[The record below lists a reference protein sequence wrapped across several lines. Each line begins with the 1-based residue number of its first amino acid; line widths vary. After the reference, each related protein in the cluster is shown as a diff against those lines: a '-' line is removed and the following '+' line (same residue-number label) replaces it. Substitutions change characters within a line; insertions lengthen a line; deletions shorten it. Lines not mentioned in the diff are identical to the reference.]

1 MNLSIEYSV
10 SIQHIVQRYKPLRV
24 NETMAHL
31 LIKFGGGLITNKD
44 KMMSVNNDAI
54 NNLAKTTS
62 ILLAKNHHVTI
73 VHGAGSFG
81 HLKAKKWNL
90 ASGADFSILNQQI
103 AAVSEVRNDM
113 ALLNSIICQ
122 SLAENGINTKSH
134 PPSTWVNGTGPN
146 FNGDLTRF
154 SNINANSINV
164 TFGDVVDCDEPK
176 KFGILSGDDLM
187 VRIAKEIEGISHVVF
202 LLGDSEGVMTAPP
215 NDPEAELID
224 TWTIG
229 DTLQGLHQDEMDV
242 TGGIFLKVNSAE
254 LIARS
259 VDEVWLMDGR
269 KPERVIDL
277 IENGITVGTRVTV

>member
-44 KMMSVNNDAI
+44 KMMSANREAI

-62 ILLAKNHHVTI
+62 ILLAQNHHVTI

-81 HLKAKKWNL
+81 HLKAKKMRL
-90 ASGADFSILNQQI
+90 ALGADGSILNQQI

-113 ALLNSIICQ
+113 ELLNSIICQ
-122 SLAENGINTKSH
+122 SLAENGIKTKSH
-134 PPSTWVNGTGPN
+134 PPSIWANGTGPD
-146 FNGDLTRF
+146 FEGDLTRF
-154 SNINANSINV
+154 SKIDPNSINI
-164 TFGDVVDCDEPK
+164 TFGDVVDCNEPK

-202 LLGDSEGVMTAPP
+202 LLGDTEGVMTAPP
-215 NDPEAELID
+215 NDPKAELID
-224 TWTIG
+224 TWKIG
-229 DTLQGLHQDEMDV
+229 DVLQGLHQGEMDV

-254 LIARS
+254 LIAQS
-259 VDEVWLMDGR
+259 VNDVWLIDGR

-277 IENGITVGTRVTV
+277 IENGVTIGTRVTA